1 MSFDMKD
8 LKKELYNAA
17 LITVGATAVGFASRK
32 AVGTPLG
39 TPETLKGALKLG
51 VAVGLGCFVIK
62 YAEKQ
67 KWIPSE
73 IKV

>member
-1 MSFDMKD
+1 MSFTMEEF
-8 LKKELYNAA
+8 KKELYDTA
-17 LITVGATAVGFASRK
+17 LITVGATAVGFAAKK
-32 AVGTPLG
+32 AVGTQLG
-39 TPETLKGALKLG
+39 TPETLKGSLKLG
-51 VAVGLGCFVIK
+51 AAIGIGCFLIK

>member
-17 LITVGATAVGFASRK
+17 LITAGATAVGFVSRK

-62 YAEKQ
+62 FAETK

-73 IKV
+73 IKA

>member
-1 MSFDMKD
+1 MND
-8 LKKELYNAA
+8 LKEELYNAA

-32 AVGTPLG
+32 AVGTQLG
-39 TPETLKGALKLG
+39 TPETLKGSLKLG
-51 VAVGLGCFVIK
+51 VAVGLGCLVIK